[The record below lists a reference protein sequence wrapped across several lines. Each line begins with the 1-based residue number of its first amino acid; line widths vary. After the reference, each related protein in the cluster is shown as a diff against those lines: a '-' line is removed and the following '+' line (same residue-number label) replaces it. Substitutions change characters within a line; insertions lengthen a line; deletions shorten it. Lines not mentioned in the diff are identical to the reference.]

1 MTFGGRDISVSFGH
15 TLALDSIDFTAHTG
29 EVTAV
34 VGGDGVGKTTLLR
47 VLVGL
52 VEPSSGIVATPPV
65 EEIGYLPALGGSW
78 KDLTVAQNISFVGG
92 AHGLAGRDLADRTD
106 PLLAMADLDSVRD
119 RTAGQLSGGMRTK
132 LGFILAMLH
141 RPRLVVLDEPTTGID
156 PVSRVELWRMI
167 SDAAAGGAAVVMSTT
182 YMDEAERA
190 NSVVMLNDGHA
201 LFEGPPSVVVASL
214 EGAITATPSPT
225 RSEHAWRSGSSFREW
240 WPPGTNPVGHRIEP
254 SLEDVTIVAELRAG
268 LAISDTE
275 GSA

>member
-1 MTFGGRDISVSFGH
+1 MTFGGHDISVVFGD
-15 TLALDSIDFTAHTG
+15 TLALDSVDFTAQAG

-92 AHGLAGRDLADRTD
+92 AHGLEGAELASRAA
-106 PLLAMADLDSVRD
+106 PLLSMADLDGVTD
-119 RTAGQLSGGMRTK
+119 RLASQLSGGMRTK
-132 LGFILAMLH
+132 LGFILAILH

-190 NSVVMLNDGHA
+190 NSVVMLNRGHV
-201 LFEGPPSVVVASL
+201 LLEGPPTVVVASL
-214 EGAITATPSPT
+214 EGAITATSSPT
-225 RSEHAWRSGSSFREW
+225 RSEYAWRSGSSFREW
-240 WPPGTNPVGHRIEP
+240 WPPGTSPVGEPIEQ
-254 SLEDVTIVAELRAG
+254 SLADVSIVAELRAG
-268 LAISDTE
+268 LAIADAERSP
-275 GSA
+275 

>member
-1 MTFGGRDISVSFGH
+1 MTYGGRDISVSFGD
-15 TLALDSIDFTAHTG
+15 TLALDSVDFTAHAG
-29 EVTAV
+29 EMTAV

-92 AHGLAGRDLADRTD
+92 AHGLEGSDLANRAD
-106 PLLAMADLDSVRD
+106 PLLAMADLDGVKNRV
-119 RTAGQLSGGMRTK
+119 AGQLSGGMRTK

-141 RPRLVVLDEPTTGID
+141 RPRLVVLDEPTTGVD

-190 NSVVMLNDGHA
+190 NSVVMLNGGHA
-201 LFEGPPSVVVASL
+201 LLEGPPSVVVASL
-214 EGAITATPSPT
+214 EGAITATSTPT
-225 RSEHAWRSGSSFREW
+225 RSEFAWRSGSTFREW
-240 WPPGTNPVGHRIEP
+240 WPPGTNPVGDRIEP
-254 SLEDVTIVAELRAG
+254 SLEDVTVVAELRAG
-268 LAISDTE
+268 LALADTQ